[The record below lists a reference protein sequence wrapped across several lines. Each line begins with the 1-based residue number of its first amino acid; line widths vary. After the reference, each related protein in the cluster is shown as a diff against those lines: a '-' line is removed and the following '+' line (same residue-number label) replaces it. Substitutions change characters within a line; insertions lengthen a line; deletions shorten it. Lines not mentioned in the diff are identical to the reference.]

1 VVMDMTR
8 LRSYYPVAAER
19 FVAVGWGI
27 STPRSEVLAMSVE
40 IAIVR
45 VREDGSLVITHQGG
59 QKVIQD
65 GEVLR
70 LNRQTGA
77 LRIMER
83 AEFEETHRE
92 AVQ

>member
-1 VVMDMTR
+1 VDATR
-8 LRSYYPVAAER
+8 VRNYYPTSAER
-19 FVAVGWGI
+19 FAAVGWGV
-27 STPRSEVLAMSVE
+27 STPRSEVLALSSA

-45 VREDGSLVITHQGG
+45 VREDGALVITYQGD
-59 QKVIQD
+59 QKAVQD

-77 LRIMER
+77 LRIMSQ

-92 AVQ
+92 AAT